1 MDAMNLD
8 SINHGHIKDL
18 EEPESKSCS
27 FSSFLITFWL
37 YLIHI
42 IIFVWYV
49 LASTSLHFFE
59 NIHPLICLLL
69 LFLYTPLP
77 ENGNGNDTILMCVSP
92 PSPLTLSTLKMRHSQ
107 KSPITLGSTLETKFD
122 IFIYMLHDDV
132 VKSLRMGDR

>member
-27 FSSFLITFWL
+27 FSSFLFTFWL

-59 NIHPLICLLL
+59 NVHPLICLLL

-77 ENGNGNDTILMCVSP
+77 ENGNGNDTIWTCVP
-92 PSPLTLSTLKMRHSQ
+92 PPPPTLSTLKMRHSQ
-107 KSPITLGSTLETKFD
+107 NSPITLGSTLETKFD
-122 IFIYMLHDDV
+122 IFIYMLYDDV
-132 VKSLRMGDR
+132 FKSLRMGDR

>member
-1 MDAMNLD
+1 MNLD

-27 FSSFLITFWL
+27 FSSFLTTFWL

-77 ENGNGNDTILMCVSP
+77 ENGNGNDTIWTCVP
-92 PSPLTLSTLKMRHSQ
+92 PPPLTLSTLKMRHSQ
-107 KSPITLGSTLETKFD
+107 NSPITLGSTLETKFD

-132 VKSLRMGDR
+132 FKSLRMADR

>member
-1 MDAMNLD
+1 MDA
-8 SINHGHIKDL
+8 SINHGHNKDL

-27 FSSFLITFWL
+27 FSSFLTTFWL

-59 NIHPLICLLL
+59 NVHPLICLLL

-77 ENGNGNDTILMCVSP
+77 ENGNGNDTIWMCVP
-92 PSPLTLSTLKMRHSQ
+92 PPLDTLQMRHSQ
-107 KSPITLGSTLETKFD
+107 DSPITLGSTLETKFD
-122 IFIYMLHDDV
+122 IFIYMLHYDV
-132 VKSLRMGDR
+132 FKSLRMGDR

>member
-1 MDAMNLD
+1 MDALTLD

-18 EEPESKSCS
+18 EEPESKNCS
-27 FSSFLITFWL
+27 FSSFLFAFWL

-59 NIHPLICLLL
+59 NVHPLICLLL

-77 ENGNGNDTILMCVSP
+77 ENGNGNDTIWMCVP
-92 PSPLTLSTLKMRHSQ
+92 PPLTLSTLKMRHSQ
-107 KSPITLGSTLETKFD
+107 NSPITLGSTLETNFD
-122 IFIYMLHDDV
+122 IFIYMLHDV
-132 VKSLRMGDR
+132 FKSLRMGDR

>member
-27 FSSFLITFWL
+27 FSSFLFTFWL

-77 ENGNGNDTILMCVSP
+77 ENGNGNDTIWMCVP
-92 PSPLTLSTLKMRHSQ
+92 PPLDTLKMRHSQ

-132 VKSLRMGDR
+132 FKSLRMGDR

>member
-1 MDAMNLD
+1 MD

-27 FSSFLITFWL
+27 FSSFLFTFWL

-59 NIHPLICLLL
+59 NVHPLICLLL

-77 ENGNGNDTILMCVSP
+77 ENGNGNDAIWMCVSP
-92 PSPLTLSTLKMRHSQ
+92 PLPLTLSTLKMRHSQ

-122 IFIYMLHDDV
+122 IFTYMLYDNV
-132 VKSLRMGDR
+132 FRSLRMGDR

>member
-27 FSSFLITFWL
+27 FSSFLFTFWL

-59 NIHPLICLLL
+59 NVHPLICLLL

-77 ENGNGNDTILMCVSP
+77 ENGNGNDTIWMCVP
-92 PSPLTLSTLKMRHSQ
+92 PPLTLSTLKMRHSQ
-107 KSPITLGSTLETKFD
+107 NSPITLGSTLETNFD
-122 IFIYMLHDDV
+122 IFIYMLHDV
-132 VKSLRMGDR
+132 FKSLRMGDR

>member
-27 FSSFLITFWL
+27 FSSFLFAFWL

-49 LASTSLHFFE
+49 LASTSLHFSE
-59 NIHPLICLLL
+59 NVHPLICLLL

-77 ENGNGNDTILMCVSP
+77 ENGKGNDTIWMCVP
-92 PSPLTLSTLKMRHSQ
+92 PPPLTLSTLKMRHSQ

-132 VKSLRMGDR
+132 FKSLRMGDR

>member
-1 MDAMNLD
+1 MNLD

-18 EEPESKSCS
+18 EEPESKSS
-27 FSSFLITFWL
+27 FSSFLFAFWL

-49 LASTSLHFFE
+49 LASTSLHFSE
-59 NIHPLICLLL
+59 NVHPLICLLL

-77 ENGNGNDTILMCVSP
+77 ENGNGNDTLWMRVP
-92 PSPLTLSTLKMRHSQ
+92 PPPLTLSTLKMRHSQ

-122 IFIYMLHDDV
+122 IFIYMLYDDV
-132 VKSLRMGDR
+132 FKSLRMGDR

>member
-27 FSSFLITFWL
+27 FSSFLFAFWL

-59 NIHPLICLLL
+59 NVHPLICLLL

-77 ENGNGNDTILMCVSP
+77 ENGNGNDTIWMCVP
-92 PSPLTLSTLKMRHSQ
+92 PPPLTLSTLKMRHSQ

-132 VKSLRMGDR
+132 FKSLRMGDR

>member
-1 MDAMNLD
+1 MDALTLD

-18 EEPESKSCS
+18 EEPESKNCS
-27 FSSFLITFWL
+27 FSSFLFAFWL

-59 NIHPLICLLL
+59 NVHPLICLLL

-77 ENGNGNDTILMCVSP
+77 ENGNGNDTIWMCVP
-92 PSPLTLSTLKMRHSQ
+92 PPPLTLSTLKMRHSQ
-107 KSPITLGSTLETKFD
+107 NSPITLGSTLETNFD
-122 IFIYMLHDDV
+122 IFIYMLHDV
-132 VKSLRMGDR
+132 FKSLRMGDR

>member
-18 EEPESKSCS
+18 EEPESKNCS
-27 FSSFLITFWL
+27 FSSFLFAFWL

-59 NIHPLICLLL
+59 NVHPLICLLL

-77 ENGNGNDTILMCVSP
+77 ENGNGNDTIWMCVSSP
-92 PSPLTLSTLKMRHSQ
+92 PPLDTFHFKNEAFSK
-107 KSPITLGSTLETKFD
+107 KSYNTW
-122 IFIYMLHDDV
+122 LHFRNKV
-132 VKSLRMGDR
+132 WHLHLHAAWWCFQEFKNGW

>member
-1 MDAMNLD
+1 MDALNLD
-8 SINHGHIKDL
+8 SINHVHIKDL

-27 FSSFLITFWL
+27 FSSFLFAFWL

-59 NIHPLICLLL
+59 NVHPLICLLL

-77 ENGNGNDTILMCVSP
+77 ENGNGNDTIWMCVP
-92 PSPLTLSTLKMRHSQ
+92 PPPLTLSTLKMRHSQ

-122 IFIYMLHDDV
+122 IFIYTLHDDV
-132 VKSLRMGDR
+132 FKSLRMGDR

>member
-1 MDAMNLD
+1 MNLD

-27 FSSFLITFWL
+27 FSSFLFAFWL

-59 NIHPLICLLL
+59 NVHPLICLLL

-77 ENGNGNDTILMCVSP
+77 ENGNGNDTIWMCVP
-92 PSPLTLSTLKMRHSQ
+92 PPLTLSTLKMRHSQ
-107 KSPITLGSTLETKFD
+107 NSPITLGSTLETNFD
-122 IFIYMLHDDV
+122 IFIYMLHDV
-132 VKSLRMGDR
+132 FKSLRMGDR